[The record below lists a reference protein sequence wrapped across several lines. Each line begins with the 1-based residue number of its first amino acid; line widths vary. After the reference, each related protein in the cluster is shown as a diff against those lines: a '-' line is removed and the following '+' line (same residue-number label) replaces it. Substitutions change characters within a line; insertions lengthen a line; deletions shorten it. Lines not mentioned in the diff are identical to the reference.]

1 MKPTTR
7 YVLSSTGLVAFL
19 LFWEG
24 FARSGIMEPHLLPPP
39 STIPPA
45 LISEINEGFWQVM
58 VWSSLRHYTIGFVL
72 GSVLGVTL
80 GVVVALFPKVEASQ
94 AYLARVLRP
103 IPPLAWIPFAII
115 WFGITETA
123 AAFIISIGIFWINY
137 FTAMGAVNAVD
148 KDLIEVARA
157 FGHRTFPA
165 LLRKV
170 ILPGAAPG
178 ILSGL
183 RAGLGQG
190 WMTVV
195 AAERPRSGPYPPA
208 LISEINEG
216 FWQVMVW
223 SSLRHYTI
231 GFVLGSV
238 LGVTLGV
245 VVALFPKVEAS
256 QAYLARVLRPIP
268 PLAWIPF
275 AIIWFGITETA
286 AAFIIS
292 IGIFWINYFTA
303 MGAVNAVDKDLIEVA
318 RAFGHR
324 TFPALLRKVIL
335 PGAAPGILSGL
346 RAGLG
351 QGWMTVVAAELFG
364 IQGIG
369 QRMIEAAGLLN
380 TQVVILY
387 MFSIAFLYGVSDYI
401 FVRIQQRILAWQR

>member
-1 MKPTTR
+1 
-7 YVLSSTGLVAFL
+7 
-19 LFWEG
+19 
-24 FARSGIMEPHLLPPP
+24 MEPHLLPPP

-80 GVVVALFPKVEASQ
+80 GVVVALFPRVEASQ
-94 AYLARVLRP
+94 AYLARILRP

-137 FTAMGAVNAVD
+137 FTAMGAV
-148 KDLIEVARA
+148 K
-157 FGHRTFPA
+157 
-165 LLRKV
+165 
-170 ILPGAAPG
+170 
-178 ILSGL
+178 
-183 RAGLGQG
+183 
-190 WMTVV
+190 
-195 AAERPRSGPYPPA
+195 
-208 LISEINEG
+208 
-216 FWQVMVW
+216 
-223 SSLRHYTI
+223 
-231 GFVLGSV
+231 
-238 LGVTLGV
+238 
-245 VVALFPKVEAS
+245 
-256 QAYLARVLRPIP
+256 
-268 PLAWIPF
+268 
-275 AIIWFGITETA
+275 
-286 AAFIIS
+286 
-292 IGIFWINYFTA
+292 
-303 MGAVNAVDKDLIEVA
+303 AVDKDLIEVA

-387 MFSIAFLYGVSDYI
+387 MFSIAFLYGVSDYV